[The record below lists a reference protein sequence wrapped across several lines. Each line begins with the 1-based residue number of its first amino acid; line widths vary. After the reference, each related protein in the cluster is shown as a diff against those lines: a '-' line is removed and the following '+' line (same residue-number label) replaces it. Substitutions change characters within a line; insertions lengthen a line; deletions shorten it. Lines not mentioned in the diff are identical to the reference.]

1 MGNSTSSGGAGD
13 DCSSSS
19 VDLRKLLVSFRER
32 FDPLY
37 PVILR
42 RASIGDAW
50 GDTAVVLRKGEPHLL
65 IRVEKGLSPEAQFFV
80 VMHELG
86 HCLQWRANEGSR
98 EDDHD
103 AEFGLA
109 YAKLWS
115 TLIGSG

>member
-1 MGNSTSSGGAGD
+1 M
-13 DCSSSS
+13 C
-19 VDLRKLLVSFRER
+19 FRER

-80 VMHELG
+80 AMHELA
-86 HCLQWRANEGSR
+86 HCLQWRANEQSR

-103 AEFGLA
+103 PEFGLA